1 MRGPVVFATCAL
13 AAAISA
19 TSARASDNWP
29 AWRGPV
35 ANGTSD
41 STHLPTTWG
50 TEEHI
55 VWRADLP
62 SWSGSTPI
70 VWGDRIF
77 LTSPSAPP
85 KDEAQASSADPPASE
100 ASSSASTERGTEG
113 DGGGRRGRG
122 RGAGGPGGWGG
133 MFGPK
138 REPGGQA
145 ILLIC
150 LSKADGRVLWQR
162 EFDHGNETRMKQNSS
177 SPSPVT
183 DGKSVWAVTGNGEV
197 SGFDMDGKQL
207 WTHNLQQDYGRF
219 GLNWGYA
226 SSPLLYDGKLIV
238 EVLHGSHTH
247 DPSYVMAFDG
257 ETGAVLWRVERPTDA
272 PQEAPDA
279 YTTPTLLSAGGA
291 AQIVVSGA
299 DYVTGHDPA
308 TGKEIWRAAGLNPSK
323 ERDYRIVGSPF
334 VVGDM
339 IFAPTRK
346 VPLLALRGGG
356 SGDVTTSNLAWKWEG
371 KGGPDVPTPVSDG
384 TYFYMVDDRGL
395 ATCLDAKTG
404 QAIWG
409 PERTALGTVSAS
421 PVLADGKLYIINEAG
436 ATTVL
441 AAGPEFKVLATN
453 ELDGGYTLSS
463 MAISGRQ
470 LFIRT
475 AEHLYCIGE

>member
-1 MRGPVVFATCAL
+1 MRERIVFAVSL
-13 AAAISA
+13 GAAIFA
-19 TSARASDNWP
+19 ASARANDNWP
-29 AWRGPV
+29 AWRGPA

-41 STHLPTTWG
+41 STHLPTTW
-50 TEEHI
+50 EADEHI

-77 LTSPSAPP
+77 ITSPSAPP
-85 KDEAQASSADPPASE
+85 KEDAKAPDNPPAADAAAGGSN
-100 ASSSASTERGTEG
+100 ERGPARGG
-113 DGGGRRGRG
+113 DGKGRRGRG
-122 RGAGGPGGWGG
+122 RGQGGPGGWGG

-138 REPGGQA
+138 REPGGQT

-150 LSKADGRVLWQR
+150 LSKTDGSVLWQS
-162 EFDHGNETRMKQNSS
+162 EFDRGNETRMKQNSS

-183 DGKSVWAVTGNGEV
+183 DGQHVWAVTGNGEV
-197 SGFDMDGKQL
+197 AAFDMDGKEL
-207 WTHNLQQDYGRF
+207 WKHNLQADYGRF

-247 DPSYVMAFDG
+247 DASYVMAFDG
-257 ETGAVLWRVERPTDA
+257 ETGTVLWRVERPTDA

-279 YTTPTLLSAGGA
+279 YTTPAVYSAGGA
-291 AQIVVSGA
+291 PQIVVSGA

-308 TGKEIWRAAGLNPSK
+308 NGKEIWRAAGLNPSK

-346 VPLLALRGGG
+346 VPLLALRGVGT
-356 SGDVTTSNLAWKWEG
+356 GDVTESSFVWKFDG

-384 TYFYMVDDRGL
+384 KYFFMVDDRGL

-404 QAIWG
+404 EVVWG
-409 PERTALGTVSAS
+409 PERTALGSVSAS
-421 PVLADGKLYIINEAG
+421 PVLADGKLYITNEAG

-463 MAISGRQ
+463 LAISGRQ

>member
-1 MRGPVVFATCAL
+1 MFGRFVFAAFL
-13 AAAISA
+13 FLA
-19 TSARASDNWP
+19 TSAICARADENWP
-29 AWRGPV
+29 AWRGPA

-41 STHLPTTWG
+41 NSHLPTTWG
-50 TEEHI
+50 PDQHI

-62 SWSGSTPI
+62 SWSGGSPI

-77 LTSPSAPP
+77 LTSPSAPAP
-85 KDEAQASSADPPASE
+85 KPDAKPSTTDPVAGEPA
-100 ASSSASTERGTEG
+100 GG

-122 RGAGGPGGWGG
+122 RGPGGGGGG

-145 ILLIC
+145 ILLVC

-162 EFDHGNETRMKQNSS
+162 EFDHGNETKMKHNAS

-183 DGKSVWAVTGNGEV
+183 DGKNVWAVTGNGAV
-197 SGFDMDGKQL
+197 AAFDVDGKEL
-207 WTHNLQQDYGRF
+207 WTHNLQEDYGRF

-247 DPSYVMAFDG
+247 EPSYVMAFDG

-279 YTTPTLLSAGGA
+279 YTTPALYSGGGKP
-291 AQIVVSGA
+291 QIVISGA
-299 DYVTGHDPA
+299 DYVTGHDSE
-308 TGKEIWRAAGLNPSK
+308 TGKEVWRSAGLNPNK

-346 VPLLALRGGG
+346 VPLLALHGGG
-356 SGDVTTSNLAWKWEG
+356 SGDVTERNLVWKWEG
-371 KGGPDVPTPVSDG
+371 KGAPDVPTPVSDG
-384 TYFYMVDDRGL
+384 KYFYMVDDRGL
-395 ATCLDAKTG
+395 ASCLDAKTG
-404 QAIWG
+404 EAIWG
-409 PERTALGTVSAS
+409 PERTELGTVSAS
-421 PVLADGKLYIINEAG
+421 PVLADGKLYITNEAG
-436 ATTVL
+436 TTTVL

-453 ELDGGYTLSS
+453 ELNGEYTLSS
-463 MAISGRQ
+463 MAISGSQ
-470 LFIRT
+470 VFLRT